1 MAKVQHMAVTVSEQR
16 HHFQELTCGH
26 VSYLLCDQDCSL
38 WKQMSSNS
46 EPFSPAVSSSPP
58 KSIQA
63 ALLESPSLQMP
74 LSQCGKSSSTESS
87 VTSSQ
92 RDSVLYRLKSGP
104 AERFR
109 RHSVDG
115 SCVDLE
121 SDSSKGKRFHPYGRQ
136 YSDGEVTGSSLYCCL
151 KESKLPESL
160 TQANTD
166 IADLQEQNGWTS
178 FSTSVQSSMFM
189 GAEESTDQM
198 QNKPEDPPSYSLST
212 HNAYST
218 LSPMHQQFLGEYSTG
233 GLEVGSRYSY
243 QSLSPQ
249 NSRDGSV
256 QPQYPKPIY
265 SYSIL
270 IFMALRNSRTG
281 SLPVSEIYSFMTE
294 HFPYFKTAPD
304 GWKNSIRHNL
314 SLNKCFEKVENKKGN
329 SSRKGC
335 LWALNP
341 AKVEKMQ
348 EELQKWKRKDPV
360 TVRRSMARPELL
372 DHLLGDRPGKQRS
385 HSAQLNNHTHS
396 QFSRVS
402 LPPPYSPTTHQRRP
416 YYSYYSLPSQP
427 VCQQLPYLPSSPPA
441 FSFYPS
447 IPQQPST
454 QMPPRTGSVDSPLP
468 AHTPPCYSAALQSSH
483 STVGSMQELLMEGEL
498 SNDIDML
505 NPSLMDLQLHGCLWE
520 ELRNDSLTSD
530 PLTLMDMSTTSD
542 QLSPDHVGD
551 CGKGCGSGSAE
562 VNTAGSEA
570 ALQASVSDLY
580 ITGLCSSDFTS
591 AESMPG
597 LHSTMTNTP
606 IALL

>member
-1 MAKVQHMAVTVSEQR
+1 
-16 HHFQELTCGH
+16 
-26 VSYLLCDQDCSL
+26 
-38 WKQMSSNS
+38 MSTNPGS
-46 EPFSPAVSSSPP
+46 FSPAGSSSSP

-63 ALLESPSLQMP
+63 ALLESSNLQMP
-74 LSQCGKSSSTESS
+74 LSQCLKPSSTEGS

-92 RDSVLYRLKSGP
+92 RDSVLYRLKSGA

-121 SDSSKGKRFHPYGRQ
+121 SESSKDKRFHPYGRQ
-136 YSDGEVTGSSLYCCL
+136 YSDGEITGSSLYCCL
-151 KESKLPESL
+151 RESKLPESL
-160 TQANTD
+160 TPANTD

-178 FSTSVQSSMFM
+178 LSTTVQSSLFM
-189 GAEESTDQM
+189 GAEESTDRM
-198 QNKPEDPPSYSLST
+198 QNRPEDPPSYSSST
-212 HNAYST
+212 HSAYST
-218 LSPMHQQFLGEYSTG
+218 LSPLHQQFPGEYSSG
-233 GLEVGSRYSY
+233 GLEVSSRYSY

-249 NSRDGSV
+249 TSRDGSV

-348 EELQKWKRKDPV
+348 EELQKWRRKDPA

-372 DHLLGDRPGKQRS
+372 DHLLGDRPEKPRS
-385 HSAQLNNHTHS
+385 LSAQLNNHTHS
-396 QFSRVS
+396 QFPRVS
-402 LPPPYSPTTHQRRP
+402 LPPPYTPTTHQRRP
-416 YYSYYSLPSQP
+416 YYSYYSLPSQT
-427 VCQQLPYLPSSPPA
+427 VSQQLPYLSSSAPA

-454 QMPPRTGSVDSPLP
+454 ELPPRTGSLDSPLP
-468 AHTPPCYSAALQSSH
+468 AHTPPSYSTALQTSH
-483 STVGSMQELLMEGEL
+483 SALGGMQELLMEGEL

-505 NPSLMDLQLHGCLWE
+505 NPSLTDLQLHGCLWE
-520 ELRNDSLTSD
+520 ELRNDSLASD
-530 PLTLMDMSTTSD
+530 PLPLMDVSTTSD

-551 CGKGCGSGSAE
+551 CGKGCGSGNGE

-570 ALQASVSDLY
+570 ALQTSVSDLY
-580 ITGLCSSDFTS
+580 ITGLCSSDFSGTDCMS
-591 AESMPG
+591 G
-597 LHSTMTNTP
+597 LHSTTTNTP

>member
-1 MAKVQHMAVTVSEQR
+1 MSTNPVS
-16 HHFQELTCGH
+16 F
-26 VSYLLCDQDCSL
+26 
-38 WKQMSSNS
+38 
-46 EPFSPAVSSSPP
+46 PPAVSSSPP
-58 KSIQA
+58 QSVQA

-74 LSQCGKSSSTESS
+74 LSQCLKSSSTQAS
-87 VTSSQ
+87 VSSSQ
-92 RDSVLYRLKSGP
+92 RDSIIYRLKSGA

-115 SCVDLE
+115 SCADLE
-121 SDSSKGKRFHPYGRQ
+121 SESGKDKRFHPYGRQ
-136 YSDGEVTGSSLYCCL
+136 YSDGQVTGSSLYCCL
-151 KESKLPESL
+151 RESKLPEWL
-160 TQANTD
+160 TPVNVD
-166 IADLQEQNGWTS
+166 IADVQEQNSWTS
-178 FSTSVQSSMFM
+178 LSTTVQSSMFM
-189 GAEESTDQM
+189 GAEESTDQI
-198 QNKPEDPPSYSLST
+198 QNKPGDPPSYSSST
-212 HNAYST
+212 HSVYST
-218 LSPMHQQFLGEYSTG
+218 LSPLHQQFPDEYSSG
-233 GLEVGSRYSY
+233 GIEISSRYSY

-249 NSRDGSV
+249 TSRDGSV

-348 EELQKWKRKDPV
+348 EELQKWRRKDPV

-372 DHLLGDRPGKQRS
+372 DHLLGDRQEKPRS
-385 HSAQLNNHTHS
+385 ISAQLNNHTHN
-396 QFSRVS
+396 QFHKVS
-402 LPPPYSPTTHQRRP
+402 LPPPYTTKTHQGRP
-416 YYSYYSLPSQP
+416 YYSYYSLPSQT
-427 VCQQLPYLPSSPPA
+427 VSQQVPYLPSCPPG

-454 QMPPRTGSVDSPLP
+454 QLPPRTGSLDSPLP
-468 AHTPPCYSAALQSSH
+468 AHTPPSYSAAQQASH
-483 STVGSMQELLMEGEL
+483 SALGSMQELLMEGDL

-505 NPSLMDLQLHGCLWE
+505 NPSLTDLQLHGSCLWE
-520 ELRNDSLTSD
+520 ELRNDSLASD
-530 PLTLMDMSTTSD
+530 TLTLMDMSITSE
-542 QLSPDHVGD
+542 QLSPDHVSD
-551 CGKGCGSGSAE
+551 CGKGYGSRSEEVNTSGSA
-562 VNTAGSEA
+562 A
-570 ALQASVSDLY
+570 ALQASVSDIY
-580 ITGLCSSDFTS
+580 ITGLCSSDFTGTD
-591 AESMPG
+591 SMSG
-597 LHSTMTNTP
+597 LHSSMTNPP

>member
-1 MAKVQHMAVTVSEQR
+1 
-16 HHFQELTCGH
+16 
-26 VSYLLCDQDCSL
+26 
-38 WKQMSSNS
+38 MSTNPGS
-46 EPFSPAVSSSPP
+46 FSSAVSSSLP
-58 KSIQA
+58 KSIQD

-74 LSQCGKSSSTESS
+74 RSQCLKSSSTQGS

-92 RDSVLYRLKSGP
+92 RDSVLYRLKSGA
-104 AERFR
+104 AEHFR

-115 SCVDLE
+115 SCMDLE
-121 SDSSKGKRFHPYGRQ
+121 SDSSKDQRFHPYGRQ
-136 YSDGEVTGSSLYCCL
+136 YSDGEVIGSSLYCCL
-151 KESKLPESL
+151 RESKLSESL
-160 TQANTD
+160 TPANTD
-166 IADLQEQNGWTS
+166 ITDLQEQNCWTS
-178 FSTSVQSSMFM
+178 LSTTLQSSMFM

-198 QNKPEDPPSYSLST
+198 QNRPEDPPNYSSST
-212 HNAYST
+212 HSAYST
-218 LSPMHQQFLGEYSTG
+218 LSPLHQQFPGEYSSG
-233 GLEVGSRYSY
+233 GLDVSPRYSY

-249 NSRDGSV
+249 TSRDGSV

-348 EELQKWKRKDPV
+348 EELQKWRRKDPV

-372 DHLLGDRPGKQRS
+372 DHLLGDRPEKPRS
-385 HSAQLNNHTHS
+385 LSAHLSNHTHS
-396 QFSRVS
+396 QFPRVS
-402 LPPPYSPTTHQRRP
+402 LPPPYTPTTHQRRP
-416 YYSYYSLPSQP
+416 YYSYYTLPSQT
-427 VCQQLPYLPSSPPA
+427 VSQQLPYLPSSPPS

-454 QMPPRTGSVDSPLP
+454 QLPPRTGSLDSPLP
-468 AHTPPCYSAALQSSH
+468 AQTPPSYSAALQASH
-483 STVGSMQELLMEGEL
+483 SALGSMQELLMEGDL
-498 SNDIDML
+498 SNDVDML
-505 NPSLMDLQLHGCLWE
+505 NPSLTDLQLHGYLWE
-520 ELRNDSLTSD
+520 ELRNDSLASD
-530 PLTLMDMSTTSD
+530 PLTLMDMSTMSD

-551 CGKGCGSGSAE
+551 YGKGCVSGSGE
-562 VNTAGSEA
+562 VNTAGSET

-580 ITGLCSSDFTS
+580 VTGLCSSNFTS
-591 AESMPG
+591 ADNMSG
-597 LHSTMTNTP
+597 LHPTMTNTP